1 MVRVAVYPPANTA
14 ACTPALVLLT
24 HALFAEPQP
33 SGPCTAHPHL
43 PQRRQP
49 RPQVKNNILPV
60 TVADAAP
67 ASPPAVE
74 ATQRGETLSQRATA
88 ADCLLLR
95 WAQAAHALHCAGL
108 AGQALAAEL
117 HRLWAY
123 EEKASQHVKLP
134 PSARDVRPRT
144 PCFGFSHA

>member
-1 MVRVAVYPPANTA
+1 M
-14 ACTPALVLLT
+14 
-24 HALFAEPQP
+24 
-33 SGPCTAHPHL
+33 
-43 PQRRQP
+43 
-49 RPQVKNNILPV
+49 QVKNNILPV
-60 TVADAAP
+60 AAADAAP

-95 WAQAAHALHCAGL
+95 WAQVAHALHCAGL

-117 HRLWAY
+117 HRMWAY

-134 PSARDVRPRT
+134 PRAREVSTSSIAGPHL
-144 PCFGFSHA
+144 SHTCIHLDERRHQ

>member
-1 MVRVAVYPPANTA
+1 M
-14 ACTPALVLLT
+14 
-24 HALFAEPQP
+24 
-33 SGPCTAHPHL
+33 
-43 PQRRQP
+43 
-49 RPQVKNNILPV
+49 QVKHNILPAAA
-60 TVADAAP
+60 ADAVP

-74 ATQRGETLSQRATA
+74 AAQRGEALSQRATA

-134 PSARDVRPRT
+134 PHAREVRPPSPWLARQRSRVGHAYAAMRESAGSCRT
-144 PCFGFSHA
+144 PRMRL